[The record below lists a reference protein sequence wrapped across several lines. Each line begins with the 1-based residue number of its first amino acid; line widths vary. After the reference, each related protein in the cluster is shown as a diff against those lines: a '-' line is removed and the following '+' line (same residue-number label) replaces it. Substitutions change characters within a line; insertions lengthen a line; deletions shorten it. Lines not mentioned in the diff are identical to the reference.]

1 MSNKTTIAKYIGLL
15 CAVASIA
22 NMFIKS
28 DLLQHCIWLFLCISF
43 LLVIMDDMKTQNMLF
58 ELNSKYIKGIMNLER
73 YPDELCKHLRESNEF
88 SEEEL
93 DKIETMIWGKYGE
106 VYMQRY
112 EEKDELRM

>member
-1 MSNKTTIAKYIGLL
+1 MMNKTIIAKYIGLL

-28 DLLQHCIWLFLCISF
+28 NLLQQFIWLFVCISL
-43 LLVIMDDMKTQNMLF
+43 LLVIMEDMRTQNFLF
-58 ELNSKYIKGIMNLER
+58 ELNSKYIKDILNLER

-88 SEEEL
+88 SEEQL

-112 EEKDELRM
+112 EENDE

>member
-1 MSNKTTIAKYIGLL
+1 MSNKTTIAKYMGLL

-22 NMFIKS
+22 NMFIKN
-28 DLLQHCIWLFLCISF
+28 DLLQQFIWFFLCIT
-43 LLVIMDDMKTQNMLF
+43 LLLLILDDMKTENMMH
-58 ELNSKYIKGIMNLER
+58 ELISKYINDIMNLER

-88 SEEEL
+88 SEEQL

-112 EEKDELRM
+112 EEKDE

>member
-1 MSNKTTIAKYIGLL
+1 MNKTTIAKYIGLL

-22 NMFIKS
+22 NIFIKN
-28 DLLQHCIWLFLCISF
+28 DLLQQFIWLFLCIT
-43 LLVIMDDMKTQNMLF
+43 LLLIILDDIKIQNMLF
-58 ELNSKYIKGIMNLER
+58 ESNSKYIMDILNLER

-88 SEEEL
+88 SEEQL

-112 EEKDELRM
+112 EEKDE

>member
-1 MSNKTTIAKYIGLL
+1 MRNKTTIAKYIGLL

-28 DLLQHCIWLFLCISF
+28 DLLQQFIWLFLCIT
-43 LLVIMDDMKTQNMLF
+43 LLLIIMDDVKIQHRLL
-58 ELNSKYIKGIMNLER
+58 ELSSKYIEDILNLER

-88 SEEEL
+88 SEEQL
-93 DKIETMIWGKYGE
+93 DKIETMIWGKFGE

-112 EEKDELRM
+112 EGNDE

>member
-1 MSNKTTIAKYIGLL
+1 MRNKITIAKYIGLL

-28 DLLQHCIWLFLCISF
+28 DLLQQFIWLFLCIT
-43 LLVIMDDMKTQNMLF
+43 LLLIILDDVKIQNMML
-58 ELNSKYIKGIMNLER
+58 ELNSKYIEDILNLER

-88 SEEEL
+88 SEEQL
-93 DKIETMIWGKYGE
+93 DKLETMIWGKYVE

-112 EEKDELRM
+112 EEKDE

>member
-1 MSNKTTIAKYIGLL
+1 MRRKTTIAKYLGLI

-22 NMFIKS
+22 NMFINN
-28 DLLQHCIWLFLCISF
+28 DLLQQLIWLFLCIV
-43 LLVIMDDMKTQNMLF
+43 LLLIISDDMKTQNMMF
-58 ELNSKYIKGIMNLER
+58 ELNSKYIKDIMNLER

-88 SEEEL
+88 SEEQL

-112 EEKDELRM
+112 EENDE

>member
-1 MSNKTTIAKYIGLL
+1 MNKNTIAKYIGLL

-28 DLLQHCIWLFLCISF
+28 DLLQQFIWLFLCLTM
-43 LLVIMDDMKTQNMLF
+43 LLIILDDVKIEKMMF
-58 ELNSKYIKGIMNLER
+58 ELNSKYLDDILNLER
-73 YPDELCKHLRESNEF
+73 YPEELCKHLRESNEF
-88 SEEEL
+88 SEEQL

-112 EEKDELRM
+112 EEKDE

>member
-1 MSNKTTIAKYIGLL
+1 MSNKTTMAKYMGLL

-28 DLLQHCIWLFLCISF
+28 DLLQQFIWLFLCIA
-43 LLVIMDDMKTQNMLF
+43 LLLIILDDIKTQNMLF
-58 ELNSKYIKGIMNLER
+58 ESNSKYIMDILNLER

-88 SEEEL
+88 SEEQLE
-93 DKIETMIWGKYGE
+93 KIETMIWGKYGE

-112 EEKDELRM
+112 EEKDE